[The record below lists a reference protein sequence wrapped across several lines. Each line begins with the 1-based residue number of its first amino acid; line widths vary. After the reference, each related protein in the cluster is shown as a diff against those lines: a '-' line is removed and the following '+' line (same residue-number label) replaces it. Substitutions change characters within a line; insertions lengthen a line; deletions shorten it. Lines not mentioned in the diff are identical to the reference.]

1 MTPTED
7 FVWKVAGAA
16 GEGIMTTGLLFSKTC
31 ARHGWYIFDYTEYP
45 SLIRGGHNT
54 YQVAAG
60 KNPIYSQKEKVDLLI
75 ALNQDGIEQHQ
86 EEVGENSL
94 LVFDQEHQKIE
105 IEKYNL
111 AAKLIDLPMVRLAK
125 EAGGEELMAN
135 NVALGASVYL
145 LGLDLDVLIRSL
157 LMFLPTKVKKSLLS
171 INKPPAP
178 VIILSKSKHN
188 HNYQLVNSHQT
199 I

>member
-1 MTPTED
+1 MLAKQS

-31 ARHGWYIFDYTEYP
+31 ARHGLYIFDYTEYP

-54 YQVAAG
+54 YQVHAASDPVFAQR
-60 KNPIYSQKEKVDLLI
+60 NAVDLLI
-75 ALNQDGIEQHQ
+75 ALNEDGVELHL
-86 EEVGENSL
+86 EELGRDSL
-94 LVFDQEHQKIE
+94 LVFDGENQKIE
-105 IEKYNL
+105 FEKYNL

-145 LGLDLDVLIRSL
+145 LGLDLDVLNQVIADVFADKGQKVIAPNQQAARAGYN
-157 LMFLPTKVKKSLLS
+157 FVKKQTQ
-171 INKPPAP
+171 P
-178 VIILSKSKHN
+178 
-188 HNYQLVNSHQT
+188 QL
-199 I
+199 